1 MQTSTKDISNRANRL
16 VDLKSCID
24 FLDKTGNLIRVKSEV
39 DSKYELA
46 GIIYASHK
54 SGCGK
59 AMLFEKVKDSAYP
72 VLCGMLLDREITAS
86 VFGVSTNEVSSFMG
100 TCLDNWRKDKDRFP
114 SRVLEKASANEVIEK
129 EIRC

>member
-46 GIIYASHK
+46 GII
-54 SGCGK
+54 
-59 AMLFEKVKDSAYP
+59 
-72 VLCGMLLDREITAS
+72 
-86 VFGVSTNEVSSFMG
+86 
-100 TCLDNWRKDKDRFP
+100 
-114 SRVLEKASANEVIEK
+114 
-129 EIRC
+129 